1 MARRQQ
7 PRGAVSRDHRGGEP
21 LGQAAYGLAGLARAA
36 AGPDERAPRTGE
48 SLGRGGE
55 IGRRVT
61 GRGGEIGRRVTG
73 RGGEIGRRGTGRG
86 GETERRLAG
95 RGGGIARAAASSR

>member
-36 AGPDERAPRTGE
+36 AGPDERAPRAGE
-48 SLGRGGE
+48 SL
-55 IGRRVT
+55 

-86 GETERRLAG
+86 GEIGRRGTG
-95 RGGGIARAAASSR
+95 RGGGDGGGGSRRGGGGGGGG